1 MGAEGYQHMLV
12 PLDGSKLSHAALEGA
27 LPIART
33 TGARITLASVIDGV
47 LCHSFESI
55 AHTEGISVVEA
66 VERYLGGVQE
76 SLRTDGYDASTRV
89 MVAGGFTAAERI
101 IEIAGEVGADLI
113 AMSTHGRSGL
123 EKALFGSVASAVLRN
138 SPVPV
143 LVFPQG

>member
-1 MGAEGYQHMLV
+1 MSAEGYQHMLV

-27 LPIART
+27 LPIARA

-55 AHTEGISVVEA
+55 AHTEGISVVDA
-66 VERYLGGVQE
+66 VGRYLEGVQE
-76 SLRTDGYDASTRV
+76 SLLSEGHEVATRV

-101 IEIAGEVGADLI
+101 IEMADEIDADLI
-113 AMSTHGRSGL
+113 AMSTHGRSGF

>member
-1 MGAEGYQHMLV
+1 MSAEGYRHLLV

-27 LPIART
+27 LPIARA
-33 TGARITLASVIDGV
+33 TGARLTLASVVDGV

-55 AHTEGISVVEA
+55 AHTEGISVVDA
-66 VERYLGGVQE
+66 VGNYLEGVQE
-76 SLRTDGYDASTRV
+76 PLRSEGFDVATRV

>member
-12 PLDGSKLSHAALEGA
+12 PLDGSKLSHAALEGS
-27 LPIART
+27 LPIARA
-33 TGARITLASVIDGV
+33 TGARVTLASVIDGV

-55 AHTEGISVVEA
+55 AHAEGVSVVEA
-66 VERYLGGVQE
+66 VEKYLHGVE
-76 SLRTDGYDASTRV
+76 EPLRTEGFDVASRV

-101 IEIAGEVGADLI
+101 IEIASEVGADLI

>member
-1 MGAEGYQHMLV
+1 MSAEGYRHLLV

-27 LPIART
+27 LPIARA
-33 TGARITLASVIDGV
+33 TGARLTLASVVDGV

-55 AHTEGISVVEA
+55 AHTEGISVVDA
-66 VERYLGGVQE
+66 VGNYLEGVQE
-76 SLRTDGYDASTRV
+76 PLRSEGFEVATRV